1 MHAVVV
7 CQTKR
12 VGKGVVDESS
22 ADAAQTESGA
32 QAVATMATA
41 VEGLVRLLDGKATL
55 AAARG
60 IPDAA
65 LDSIYGVARELYANG
80 LHREALPSFEALC
93 LYDHADP
100 RNWQALGLCRQA
112 LGDYAGAA
120 EALAFAVGQHD
131 KLDVALQLHLVEC
144 LLAAAAFEA
153 AATALEPL
161 AAAGLDDAA
170 AARVRVLAARLEHV
184 TAGEQG

>member
-1 MHAVVV
+1 M
-7 CQTKR
+7 
-12 VGKGVVDESS
+12 DESS
-22 ADAAQTESGA
+22 AAQTLSDGDE
-32 QAVATMATA
+32 VATMAST
-41 VEGLVRLLDGKATL
+41 VKGLVGLLDGKPTL

-65 LDSIYGVARELYANG
+65 LDSIYGVGRELYANG
-80 LHREALPSFEALC
+80 HHREALPSFEALC

-120 EALAFAVGQHD
+120 EALAFAVGQCD
-131 KLDVALQLHLVEC
+131 GVDVALQLHLVEC

-153 AATALEPL
+153 AAVALEPL
-161 AAAGLDDAA
+161 AAAELDDASA
-170 AARVRVLAARLEHV
+170 AKVRVLAGRLERV
-184 TAGEQG
+184 SAGEQG

>member
-1 MHAVVV
+1 M
-7 CQTKR
+7 
-12 VGKGVVDESS
+12 VGDSS
-22 ADAAQTESGA
+22 TSAAQTQSGA
-32 QAVATMATA
+32 EEVATMATA
-41 VEGLVRLLDGKATL
+41 VEGLMRLLDGKPTL

-65 LDSIYGVARELYANG
+65 LDSIYGVGRELYANG
-80 LHREALPSFEALC
+80 HHREALPSFEALC

-120 EALAFAVGQHD
+120 EALAFAVAQREG
-131 KLDVALQLHLVEC
+131 LDVALQLHLVEC
-144 LLAAAAFEA
+144 LLAAAAFGA

-161 AAAGLDDAA
+161 AAAGLDDASA
-170 AARVRVLAARLEHV
+170 AKVRVLAARLERV

>member
-1 MHAVVV
+1 M
-7 CQTKR
+7 
-12 VGKGVVDESS
+12 DESS
-22 ADAAQTESGA
+22 TSAAQTPSGA
-32 QAVATMATA
+32 EPVATMATA
-41 VEGLVRLLDGKATL
+41 VEGLMHLLDGKPTL

-65 LDSIYGVARELYANG
+65 LDSIYGVGRELYANG
-80 LHREALPSFEALC
+80 HHREALPSFEALC

-131 KLDVALQLHLVEC
+131 GLDVALQLHLVEC

-153 AATALEPL
+153 AATALLPL
-161 AAAGLDDAA
+161 AAADLDSASAA
-170 AARVRVLAARLEHV
+170 KVRVLATRLERV
-184 TAGEQG
+184 TTGDQA